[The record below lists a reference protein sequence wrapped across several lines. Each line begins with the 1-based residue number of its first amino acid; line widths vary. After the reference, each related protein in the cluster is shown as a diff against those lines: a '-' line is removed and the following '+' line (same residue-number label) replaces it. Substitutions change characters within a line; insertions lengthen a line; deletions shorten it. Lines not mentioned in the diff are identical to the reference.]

1 MTHPQSGFP
10 LAIVTGA
17 AHRLGRAIAL
27 GLARSGYAIGL
38 HYFQSEGAAAETAR
52 EIESLGVPAAL
63 LPADLTDEQQID
75 RMFAAVA
82 RLPFRLRVLVNSAG
96 VMQPANLRDMPAEQW
111 DLTLDLNLRAPF
123 LCAQRAA
130 RLMVEEGGIIVNVTD
145 AGDQRAWTGFP
156 AYIVSKAGL
165 EALTRLLART
175 LAPQIRVNAVAP
187 GLILPPPGFPDQNW
201 MRLVERLPLKR
212 SGDPD
217 EVVKAVEFFIQ
228 NEYIT
233 GQTVAIDGGYQL
245 L

>member
-1 MTHPQSGFP
+1 MSYPQPGFP

-38 HYFQSEGAAAETAR
+38 HYFQSEGAALETAR
-52 EIESLGVPAAL
+52 EIEALGVPAAL
-63 LPADLTDEQQID
+63 LPADLTDEQQVAA
-75 RMFAAVA
+75 MFAAAA
-82 RLPFRLRVLVNSAG
+82 RLSFPLRVLVNSAG
-96 VMQPANLRDMPAEQW
+96 VMLPANLRELPVEQW

-123 LCAQRAA
+123 LCAQQAA
-130 RLMVEEGGIIVNVTD
+130 RQMGEGGIIVNVTD

-165 EALTRLLART
+165 EALTRLLARA
-175 LAPQIRVNAVAP
+175 LGPGIRVNAVAP
-187 GLILPPPGFPDQNW
+187 GLILPPGLPDANW
-201 MRLVERLPLKR
+201 TRLVERLPLKR
-212 SGDPD
+212 TGDPE
-217 EVVKAVEFFIQ
+217 EVVKAVLFFIQ

-233 GQTVAIDGGYQL
+233 GQTIAVDGGYQL